1 MAHSIPT
8 GEIRMKKPKRIVL
21 NAEEI
26 DSLKEKLST
35 SNLEASDKQLLTGIL
50 QFYLWLQ
57 WALQETKLSVHRLR
71 TLFGFQ
77 TEKRGHLHPPDELK
91 EGTGEESQEENS
103 SDEFGKTLSQMLKSI
118 KKDEE
123 LLEKKGQKKGHGR
136 LGHVDYSG
144 ATIVRQQHEFLKLGE
159 ECPEKCGGHVYSLE
173 PKVMVCLT
181 GHALASATKYL
192 LERWRCSKC
201 GKVFTAKPKEGM
213 PKEKYDEALKANLAI
228 AKNYAG
234 MPFYRLQMLQKMV
247 GVPLPHPTQ
256 WQLIESLADDI
267 YPIYYELERM
277 AAQGQLISHDDTK
290 VRILDLMEE
299 NKAKAKRG
307 EKDQTGMFT
316 TAIVSQV
323 DQQTIYL
330 FLSGRRHSGE
340 NMTKLLAK
348 RFPELGP
355 ILRMA
360 DALSSNLSV
369 EFITIL
375 CLCLAHG
382 RRKFYEIYDYFPGEC
397 RVVIDVF
404 ALIYHY
410 DAITKREKM
419 NPEERLDYHK
429 ENSAPILKVLKEW
442 MTQKLEG
449 KETEPNSSL
458 GKSFKYMLNHW
469 EGLTRFLQVPG
480 AIIDNNITERALKIP
495 IRSRKNSLFYKTE
508 HGAFVGS
515 MLTSIIHTCVM
526 AKENPVDYLI
536 ALQKNKR
543 ALFKSPKNWLPWT
556 YKETL
561 NNQHSPP
568 PSLRQ
573 AA

>member
-1 MAHSIPT
+1 
-8 GEIRMKKPKRIVL
+8 MKKPERIVL
-21 NAEEI
+21 HAGEI
-26 DSLKEKLST
+26 NSLKERLSV
-35 SNLEASDKQLLTGIL
+35 SNLEDPDKHLLTGIL
-50 QFYLWLQ
+50 QFYVWLQ

-71 TLFGFQ
+71 ALFGFK
-77 TEKRGHLHPPDELK
+77 TEKRCHLSDELD
-91 EGTGEESQEENS
+91 EAETSEEAQGTKP
-103 SDEFGKTLSQMLKSI
+103 SDEFGQILSQKLQSI
-118 KKDEE
+118 KEE
-123 LLEKKGQKKGHGR
+123 ETLLQKQKEKKRGHGR
-136 LGHVDYSG
+136 LGHKDYPG
-144 ATIVRQQHEFLKLGE
+144 AVVVNQEHESLKPGDT
-159 ECPEKCGGHVYSLE
+159 CPKKCGGHLYSLE
-173 PKVMVCLT
+173 PKALVCLT

-192 LERWRCSKC
+192 LESLRCSRC
-201 GKVFTAKPKEGM
+201 GQVFTAKPKEGTLNR
-213 PKEKYDEALKANLAI
+213 KYDEALKANLAI
-228 AKNYAG
+228 AKNYGG
-234 MPFYRLQMLQKMV
+234 MPFYRLEMLQKMV

-256 WQLIESLADDI
+256 WQLIESLAEDI
-267 YPIYYELERM
+267 YPIYYELERL

-290 VRILDLMEE
+290 VRILDLMKE
-299 NKAKAKRG
+299 NKEKVKKG
-307 EKDQTGMFT
+307 EKDRTGMFT

-340 NMTKLLAK
+340 NMTNILSK
-348 RFPELGP
+348 RCPELGL

-397 RVVIDVF
+397 RVVIDAF

-410 DAITKREKM
+410 DAIAKREKM
-419 NPEERLDYHK
+419 NPEKRLKHHQA
-429 ENSAPILKVLKEW
+429 NSGPILKVLKEW
-442 MTQKLEG
+442 MIQKLEG

-469 EGLTRFLQVPG
+469 EGLTRFLHVPG

-526 AKENPVDYLI
+526 AQENPVDYLI
-536 ALQKNKR
+536 ALQKNRR
-543 ALFKSPKNWLPWT
+543 ALFKSPKDWLPWI
-556 YKETL
+556 YKHTL
-561 NNQHSPP
+561 NNQQSPP
-568 PSLRQ
+568 LTLRP